1 MKAAFVII
9 ALNVSLQLRLPST
22 QWRLKFKF
30 IEPIHHFIRVGS
42 LFKTNL
48 AALICSTRPP
58 YARNPSITLKT
69 KQKNSTVQ

>member
-1 MKAAFVII
+1 MA
-9 ALNVSLQLRLPST
+9 ST

-30 IEPIHHFIRVGS
+30 IDPIHHFIRVGS

-58 YARNPSITLKT
+58 YARNPSITWKK
-69 KQKNSTVQ
+69 KQKIQPSSEKKDKFFNDATIVI